1 MYVGIKKVSE
11 LSLISGMIYTR
22 EPLDRETRTHYWLTV
37 YAQDM
42 GSVPLSSMAE
52 IYIEI
57 DDVNDNS
64 PQTESPVYYATVM
77 ENSPQGTSVEWL
89 VARDL
94 DDVSNS
100 QLTYDIT
107 GGNPQ
112 GFFTI
117 NRTLGT
123 GGRRLPHPVH
133 CSLFLFIHSFV
144 HSLIC
149 SLVHSFVHVLVH
161 SFVLS
166 FVCLFLHSLL
176 CMFVHSFVHSF
187 DHSFVHIFCS
197 FIRSCDCSFIR
208 SIICLIVCSLLC
220 FVYSFDHSFLHLF
233 IHSCL
238 RCGCFEF

>member
-1 MYVGIKKVSE
+1 MWGLKKVSE
-11 LSLISGMIYTR
+11 LSLILGMIYTR

-100 QLTYDIT
+100 QLTYEIT

-149 SLVHSFVHVLVH
+149 SLVHSFVHVLVIH
-161 SFVLS
+161 LFFHLFVCFFIHC
-166 FVCLFLHSLL
+166 FVCLFIPLFILL
-176 CMFVHSFVHSF
+176 IIPLFTYFVHSFVHVIV
-187 DHSFVHIFCS
+187 HSFVQS
-197 FIRSCDCSFIR
+197 F
-208 SIICLIVCSLLC
+208 V
-220 FVYSFDHSFLHLF
+220 
-233 IHSCL
+233 
-238 RCGCFEF
+238 